1 VSLTIQQSTNYL
13 GKDRWEWS
21 VWIDGPAAELDAVD
35 HVIYILHPTFHDP
48 VRTIRDRSTN
58 FRLST
63 SGWGTFTI
71 NAQVVAKDGSETLL
85 QHDLVLL
92 YPDNTPTA
100 A

>member
-1 VSLTIQQSTNYL
+1 VSLSIRQDQSYL
-13 GKDRWEWS
+13 GKDRWKWS
-21 VWIDGPAAELDAVD
+21 VWIEGPDTELDAVD
-35 HVIYILHPTFHDP
+35 HVVYVLHPTFHDP
-48 VRTIRDRSTN
+48 VRKVQDRSTK

-63 SGWGTFTI
+63 SGWGAFTI
-71 NAQVVAKDGSETLL
+71 NAQVVAKDGTETLL

>member
-1 VSLTIQQSTNYL
+1 VSLEIRQSATYM
-13 GKDRWEWS
+13 GRDRWEWS
-21 VWIDGPAAELDAVD
+21 VWIDGTSEELDTVD

-48 VRTIRDRSTN
+48 VRVVQDRSTG

-63 SGWGTFTI
+63 SGWGTFTL
-71 NAQVVAKDGSETLL
+71 NAKVVSKDGSETVL